1 MKIFLIR
8 HAQGEGTTEAWQ
20 TPQTPLSEKGI
31 KQAGALAKLSMFK
44 IIDDTL
50 SSDWKRALQTAE
62 MVGKVIN
69 KPVKVLEEIHEKE
82 QSSKIY
88 GLSRTDPLAEKYI
101 KDLEENRHDWNYRW
115 DPEEESWTELVTR
128 VIKFKKYLIE
138 TYSQKNVSVFSHDMF
153 LRMLITACAL
163 GDDFNSDQFKSMFR
177 SLNIDNAGIS
187 FLVYRE
193 EQKIWKLWYLNEC
206 THIWSLKSDL

>member
-1 MKIFLIR
+1 MKIFLVR
-8 HAQGEGTTEAWQ
+8 HAEGENTKEAWQ

-31 KQAGALAKLSMFK
+31 KQAEALAKLSMFK
-44 IIDDTL
+44 IIDEVI

-62 MVGKVIN
+62 IVGKIIN

-88 GLSRTDPLAEKYI
+88 GLSRTDPLAEKYT
-101 KDLEENRHDWNYRW
+101 KDLGENRNNWNYKW
-115 DPEEESWTELVTR
+115 DLEEESWTELVTR
-128 VIKFKKYLIE
+128 VIKFKKYLIK

-153 LRMLITACAL
+153 LRMLITACAI
-163 GDDFNSDQFKSMFR
+163 GDDFSSDQFKSMFR
-177 SLNIDNAGIS
+177 SLNIDNTGIS

-193 EQKIWKLWYLNEC
+193 EQKSWKLWYLNEC
-206 THIWSLKSDL
+206 THIWTLKPNV

>member
-1 MKIFLIR
+1 MKIFLVR

-31 KQAGALAKLSMFK
+31 KQAEALASLSMFK
-44 IIDDTL
+44 IIDEII
-50 SSDWKRALQTAE
+50 SSHWKRSQQTAE

-88 GLSRTDPLAEKYI
+88 GLSRTDPLAEKYT
-101 KDLEENRHDWNYRW
+101 KDLGENRNNWNYKWDLEE
-115 DPEEESWTELVTR
+115 ESLTELANR

-138 TYSQKNVSVFSHDMF
+138 TYSQKNISIFSHDMF
-153 LRMLITACAL
+153 LRILITACAL
-163 GDDFNSDQFKSMFR
+163 GDNFDSDQFKSMFR
-177 SLNIDNAGIS
+177 SLNIDNTGIS

-206 THIWSLKSDL
+206 THIWTLKSNV